1 MPSVTTLGTRVLPPS
16 APATARAVFAML
28 RRLQVGTLDVQLPD
42 GSQARFGS
50 GATGEPHAALRLH
63 NWTLCSAVLRSGDI
77 GFAETFIAGDWAA
90 MAGPADRA

>member
-1 MPSVTTLGTRVLPPS
+1 M
-16 APATARAVFAML
+16 
-28 RRLQVGTLDVQLPD
+28 QLPD